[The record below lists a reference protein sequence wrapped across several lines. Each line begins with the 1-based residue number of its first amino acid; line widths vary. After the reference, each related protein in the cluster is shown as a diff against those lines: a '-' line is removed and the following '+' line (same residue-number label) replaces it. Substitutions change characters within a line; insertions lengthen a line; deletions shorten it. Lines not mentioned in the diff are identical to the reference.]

1 MTTANQFQDPEFIPT
16 HVNLDL
22 VEERANG
29 GLLRRMWLS
38 KAY

>member
-1 MTTANQFQDPEFIPT
+1 MTTANRFQDPDFVPT

-22 VEERANG
+22 MEERNG

-38 KAY
+38 KTI